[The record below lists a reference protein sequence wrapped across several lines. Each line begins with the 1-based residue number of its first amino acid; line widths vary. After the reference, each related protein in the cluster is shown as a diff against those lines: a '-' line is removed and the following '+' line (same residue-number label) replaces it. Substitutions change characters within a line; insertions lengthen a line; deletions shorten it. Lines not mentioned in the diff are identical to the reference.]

1 MEYAEYG
8 DMQDLLD
15 HLEKNPGKQIPEPY
29 IWLIF
34 RGLLEAVFAMTCGT
48 AISKNM
54 PSDESG
60 LGLEDRFAPGW
71 EPFINTDI
79 KPENIVLTRSQDGY
93 YPGYSTAKMIDFG
106 IALTESKFESS
117 EIKVGGIGTLGWG
130 PPEHRTPA
138 DKWNTKYDYTPIH
151 VHSEIFNV
159 AQVVLSLME
168 GQTRV
173 VTDKERREQQRVVS
187 HCLQWNPNQRPS
199 LVYLL
204 HWTKKGLENWEQAYG
219 SVNKPEGEIPDIAK
233 YKFNKNETMLK
244 IGEVAPSHWKGLQR
258 KRRIPEEEALQP
270 PIMEKRPRIKQYV
283 PPQADVPNDT
293 PKPPP
298 QVTGIKATLMTV
310 ANFIF
315 PESFRSNEGSQA
327 GPPAFNPPTPRPA
340 DRRLPSGAP
349 KPHEQP
355 GYLQY
360 VAGMGRGEKRIYPM
374 QPFQPSDDSDEESS

>member
-1 MEYAEYG
+1 MEY
-8 DMQDLLD
+8 
-15 HLEKNPGKQIPEPY
+15 
-29 IWLIF
+29 
-34 RGLLEAVFAMTCGT
+34 
-48 AISKNM
+48 
-54 PSDESG
+54 
-60 LGLEDRFAPGW
+60 
-71 EPFINTDI
+71 
-79 KPENIVLTRSQDGY
+79 
-93 YPGYSTAKMIDFG
+93 
-106 IALTESKFESS
+106 
-117 EIKVGGIGTLGWG
+117 
-130 PPEHRTPA
+130 
-138 DKWNTKYDYTPIH
+138 KYDYTPIH

-258 KRRIPEEEALQP
+258 KRSIPEEEALQP

-360 VAGMGRGEKRIYPM
+360 VAGMGRGEKRIYVQPSPASQQVLHPGPYLPPGQPVHTKYPSPPGPYYLPGHHVHPGTPSPTEYPLQPM